1 MGKMTRNT
9 ALDEFYNQYNVL
21 SDTKKDRFAKLCDKL
36 LDDNFIYGQLSND
49 KDDYYAI
56 LESRD
61 VIEAYFSLI
70 DFQLNHDD
78 INKIFFLKSSADRN
92 RVRLKK
98 METVL
103 LILLRRFYYIKNKE
117 SVDSNTNISIAFDE
131 LIDSLNQS
139 GIFKD
144 KDRIVKTQLL
154 ESMKTLKRFKIIN
167 FDVNNFE
174 INNVVEIFPTIV
186 FVVQPND
193 IESLNGKLKAYIG
206 KGDLDDEI
214 DED

>member
-1 MGKMTRNT
+1 MGKMTRST
-9 ALDEFYNQYNVL
+9 ALNNFYNQYNAL
-21 SDTKKDRFAKLCDKL
+21 NDTKKDKFARLCDKL

-49 KDDYYAI
+49 KDDYYSI
-56 LESRD
+56 LENRE

-131 LIDSLNQS
+131 LIDSINQS
-139 GIFKD
+139 GTFKAT
-144 KDRIVKTQLL
+144 IVKTQLL
-154 ESMKTLKRFKIIN
+154 ESMRILKRYKIIN
-167 FDVNNFE
+167 FDVNNLE
-174 INNVVEIFPTIV
+174 TNNVIEIFPTIA

-193 IESLNGKLKAYIG
+193 IESLNDKLKAYIS
-206 KGDLDDEI
+206 KGDLDDEA

>member
-1 MGKMTRNT
+1 MTRNT

-117 SVDSNTNISIAFDE
+117 CVDSNTNISIAFDE

>member
-1 MGKMTRNT
+1 MTRNT